1 MQITGNY
8 QIFSNKVPYTN
19 HRYQNY
25 RNNSQCFAWNNIN
38 FPINNTN
45 FDQYIKNK
53 TAQIAFTAIPKEL
66 ELKTAVENILN
77 RNIVFGPKEYKNL
90 SKEDLSVLREF
101 QHTFS
106 EADDYHSIGTIR
118 WFATIF
124 SKGIHKKYPEGFTLV
139 AIGRSPAFLSKY
151 LEFQGEDVKYCP
163 ISNISSRCTEFSPY
177 FVQTYKKYLDS
188 IGLTADSAKT
198 TEKPIIATDY
208 VYSGG
213 TWRNFLKLLSLPE
226 IGIKIGEK
234 VIFRDIGDIISD
246 WTGIYNFPEENYHW
260 LFDQTMAEKHYTSIP
275 SINVKSYKEGCSD
288 EEKFN
293 KYYQNGNKFEEN
305 FDTKMMNF
313 ILADTVYWDAVESFA
328 RTRHH
333 SDLQQKSGNSH

>member
-25 RNNSQCFAWNNIN
+25 HNNSQYPVQNNIN
-38 FPINNTN
+38 CPIYNTN
-45 FDQYIKNK
+45 SDQYLKNK
-53 TAQIAFTAIPKEL
+53 ATQIAFTAIPKES

-90 SKEDLSVLREF
+90 SKEDLSILRDF
-101 QHTFS
+101 QHTFA
-106 EADDYHSIGTIR
+106 EADDYRSIGTIR

-139 AIGRSPAFLSKY
+139 AIGRSPAFLAKY
-151 LEFQGEDVKYCP
+151 LEFQGGDVKYCP
-163 ISNISSRCTEFSPY
+163 ISNISSRRTEFSTY
-177 FVQTYKKYLDS
+177 FVQAYKKYLDS
-188 IGLTADSAKT
+188 IGLTADFAKA
-198 TEKPIIATDY
+198 TEKPIIVTDY
-208 VYSGG
+208 VYDGG

-226 IGIKIGEK
+226 IGIEIGEK
-234 VIFRDIGDIISD
+234 VTFRSIADIVSD
-246 WTGIYNFPEENYHW
+246 WTGIINFPKETYRW
-260 LFDQTMAEKHYTSIP
+260 LFDETLAEKRYTSIP
-275 SINVKSYKEGCSD
+275 RINVISYKEGCSD

-313 ILADTVYWDAVESFA
+313 ILADSQVY
-328 RTRHH
+328 
-333 SDLQQKSGNSH
+333 

>member
-25 RNNSQCFAWNNIN
+25 RNHSQYPVQNNIN
-38 FPINNTN
+38 CPIYNTSS
-45 FDQYIKNK
+45 DQYIKNK

-90 SKEDLSVLREF
+90 SKEDLSILREF
-101 QHTFS
+101 KHTFS
-106 EADDYHSIGTIR
+106 ESDVYHSIGTII
-118 WFATIF
+118 WFARNF
-124 SKGIHKKYPEGFTLV
+124 SKGIHEKYPEGFTLV
-139 AIGRSPAFLSKY
+139 AIGRSPAFLAKY

-163 ISNISSRCTEFSPY
+163 ISNIRCNTEFSPY
-177 FVQTYKKYLDS
+177 FVQAYKKYLDS
-188 IGLTADSAKT
+188 IGLTADLAKT
-198 TEKPIIATDY
+198 TKKPIIVTDY
-208 VYSGG
+208 VYNGC
-213 TWRNFLKLLSLPE
+213 TRRNFLKLLSLPE
-226 IGIKIGEK
+226 IGIEIGEK
-234 VIFRDIGDIISD
+234 VMFWSIADIVSAS
-246 WTGIYNFPEENYHW
+246 TGICDFPKNTYRW
-260 LFDQTMAEKHYTSIP
+260 LFDETMAEKRYTSIP
-275 SINVKSYKEGCSD
+275 SISAISYKEGCLG

-333 SDLQQKSGNSH
+333 SNLQQKSSNNF